1 MSEATGLS
9 IVIEPKNALAVFT
22 QPDHIESILQQ
33 VEKEVNSF
41 VPDVS
46 TKKGRDAIASLGLK
60 VAKTK
65 TYLDGLGKDLVTE
78 YKEVPKKID
87 ASRKTVR
94 DRLDAL
100 KEKVLLPKLE
110 FEAEQERLKI
120 EAERIAAEE
129 AYTAMWQEAHEMDAV
144 ITVRIA
150 EKAAAKKE
158 ADHEMALL
166 MNDAFNRDA
175 KEKADEVE
183 RLRKAHE
190 EFIAKEAVDKA
201 KREMAEAAQR
211 EIDES
216 AARER
221 DALLAKE
228 RAEREKQEASEIAER
243 NRIAA
248 EQKTEQDKKDA
259 AVKAEREKQEAIAA
273 EQRKAQ
279 ETADRIKREAKQKED
294 ARLAEEK
301 RVADEA
307 ARKAADKAHQAEVNN
322 AAIAVLTNAGIDA
335 ECAKACVIA
344 IIKNQVAQSFLNQQP
359 PIQINY

>member
-9 IVIEPKNALAVFT
+9 IVIEAKNALAVFT

-110 FEAEQERLKI
+110 YEAEQER
-120 EAERIAAEE
+120 IAAEA
-129 AYTAMWQEAHEMDAV
+129 AYAAMWQEAHEMDAS
-144 ITVRIA
+144 ITAERADKLAARIA
-150 EKAAAKKE
+150 

-166 MNDAFNRDA
+166 MNDAFDRAQAD
-175 KEKADEVE
+175 KKAEDE
-183 RLRKAHE
+183 RLQK
-190 EFIAKEAVDKA
+190 
-201 KREMAEAAQR
+201 
-211 EIDES
+211 
-216 AARER
+216 ER
-221 DALLAKE
+221 DD
-228 RAEREKQEASEIAER
+228 
-243 NRIAA
+243 RIAA
-248 EQKTEQDKKDA
+248 EAAAKVKRDADLAAQQEREASARREAELKLQAEQAERDRIALALKAEQDKKDA
-259 AVKAEREKQEAIAA
+259 IAKAEREKQEAIAA

-279 ETADRIKREAKQKED
+279 ETADRIQREAKQKED

-307 ARKAADKAHQAEVNN
+307 AKRAADVEHRRTINRQAVADLIANGLPEDCAQKCV
-322 AAIAVLTNAGIDA
+322 AAIA
-335 ECAKACVIA
+335 
-344 IIKNQVAQSFLNQQP
+344 KNLISSVR
-359 PIQINY
+359 ITY

>member
-1 MSEATGLS
+1 MRLFLYLKHKEMSMSEATGLS
-9 IVIEPKNALAVFT
+9 IVIEAKNALAVFT

-110 FEAEQERLKI
+110 YEAEQER
-120 EAERIAAEE
+120 IAAEA
-129 AYTAMWQEAHEMDAV
+129 AYAAMWQEAHEMDAS
-144 ITVRIA
+144 ITAERADKLAARIA
-150 EKAAAKKE
+150 

-166 MNDAFNRDA
+166 MNDAFDRDA
-175 KEKADEVE
+175 KAKADEVE

-190 EFIAKEAVDKA
+190 EFIAQQAAEKA
-201 KREMAEAAQR
+201 KREVEEKAKRDIEAAEQ
-211 EIDES
+211 
-216 AARER
+216 RER
-221 DALLAKE
+221 DAKLAQE
-228 RAEREKQEASEIAER
+228 RAE
-243 NRIAA
+243 
-248 EQKTEQDKKDA
+248 QKAEQDKKDA
-259 AVKAEREKQEAIAA
+259 AAKAEREKQEAIA
-273 EQRKAQ
+273 EEKLKAQ
-279 ETADRIKREAKQKED
+279 QEAERVQREAKQKED

-307 ARKAADKAHQAEVNN
+307 AKRAADVEHRRTINRQAVADLIANGLPEDCAQKCV
-322 AAIAVLTNAGIDA
+322 AAIA
-335 ECAKACVIA
+335 
-344 IIKNQVAQSFLNQQP
+344 KNLISSVR
-359 PIQINY
+359 ITY

>member
-9 IVIEPKNALAVFT
+9 IVIEAKNALAVFT

-94 DRLDAL
+94 DRLDTL

-110 FEAEQERLKI
+110 YEAEQER
-120 EAERIAAEE
+120 IAAEA
-129 AYTAMWQEAHEMDAV
+129 AYAAMWQEAHEMDAS
-144 ITVRIA
+144 ITAERAEKLAARIA
-150 EKAAAKKE
+150 

-166 MNDAFNRDA
+166 MNDAFDRDA
-175 KEKADEVE
+175 KAKADEVE
-183 RLRKAHE
+183 RLQK
-190 EFIAKEAVDKA
+190 
-201 KREMAEAAQR
+201 
-211 EIDES
+211 
-216 AARER
+216 ER
-221 DALLAKE
+221 DD
-228 RAEREKQEASEIAER
+228 
-243 NRIAA
+243 RIAA
-248 EQKTEQDKKDA
+248 EAAAKVKRDADLAAQQEREASARREAELKLQAEQAERDRIALALKAEQDKKDA
-259 AVKAEREKQEAIAA
+259 AAKAEREKQDAIAA
-273 EQRKAQ
+273 EKRKAQ
-279 ETADRIKREAKQKED
+279 ETADRIQREAKQKED

-307 ARKAADKAHQAEVNN
+307 DRREKDVEHRRTINRQAVADLIASGLPEDFAQKCVT
-322 AAIAVLTNAGIDA
+322 AIAKN
-335 ECAKACVIA
+335 VISSVR
-344 IIKNQVAQSFLNQQP
+344 IT
-359 PIQINY
+359 Y

>member
-9 IVIEPKNALAVFT
+9 IVIEAKNALAVFT
-22 QPDHIESILQQ
+22 QPDNIESILQQ

-110 FEAEQERLKI
+110 YEAEQER
-120 EAERIAAEE
+120 IAAEA
-129 AYTAMWQEAHEMDAV
+129 AYAAMWQEAHEMDAS
-144 ITVRIA
+144 ITAERADKLAARIA
-150 EKAAAKKE
+150 

-166 MNDAFNRDA
+166 MNDAFDRDA
-175 KEKADEVE
+175 KAKADEVE

-190 EFIAKEAVDKA
+190 EFIAQQAAEKA
-201 KREMAEAAQR
+201 KREVEEKAKRDIEAAEQ
-211 EIDES
+211 
-216 AARER
+216 RER
-221 DALLAKE
+221 DAKLAQE
-228 RAEREKQEASEIAER
+228 RAE
-243 NRIAA
+243 
-248 EQKTEQDKKDA
+248 QKAEQDKKDA
-259 AVKAEREKQEAIAA
+259 AAKAEREKQEAIA
-273 EQRKAQ
+273 EEKLKAQ
-279 ETADRIKREAKQKED
+279 QEAERVQREAKQKED

-307 ARKAADKAHQAEVNN
+307 AKRAADVEHRRTINRQAVADLIANGLPEDCAQKCV
-322 AAIAVLTNAGIDA
+322 AAIA
-335 ECAKACVIA
+335 
-344 IIKNQVAQSFLNQQP
+344 KNLISSVR
-359 PIQINY
+359 ITY

>member
-9 IVIEPKNALAVFT
+9 IVIEAKNALAVFT

-110 FEAEQERLKI
+110 FEAEQERLKL

-129 AYTAMWQEAHEMDAV
+129 AYSAMWQEAHDIDAV
-144 ITVRIA
+144 ITIRIA

-158 ADHEMALL
+158 SDHEMALL
-166 MNDAFNRDA
+166 MNDAFDRTQAD
-175 KEKADEVE
+175 KKAEDE
-183 RLRKAHE
+183 RLQK
-190 EFIAKEAVDKA
+190 
-201 KREMAEAAQR
+201 
-211 EIDES
+211 
-216 AARER
+216 ER
-221 DALLAKE
+221 DD
-228 RAEREKQEASEIAER
+228 
-243 NRIAA
+243 RIAA
-248 EQKTEQDKKDA
+248 EAAAKVKRDADLAAQQEREASARREAELKLQAEQAERDRVALALKAEQDKKDA
-259 AVKAEREKQEAIAA
+259 IAKAEREKQEAIAA
-273 EQRKAQ
+273 EKLKAQ
-279 ETADRIKREAKQKED
+279 QKED

-307 ARKAADKAHQAEVNN
+307 AKRAADVEHRRTINRQAVADLIANGLPEDCAQKCV
-322 AAIAVLTNAGIDA
+322 AAIA
-335 ECAKACVIA
+335 
-344 IIKNQVAQSFLNQQP
+344 KNLISSVR
-359 PIQINY
+359 ITY

>member
-9 IVIEPKNALAVFT
+9 IVIEAKNALAVFT

-110 FEAEQERLKI
+110 FEAEQERLKL

-129 AYTAMWQEAHEMDAV
+129 AYSTMWQEAHDMDAV
-144 ITVRIA
+144 ITIRIA

-158 ADHEMALL
+158 SDHEMALL
-166 MNDAFNRDA
+166 MNDAFDRDA
-175 KEKADEVE
+175 KAKADEDE

-190 EFIAKEAVDKA
+190 EFIAQQAAEKA
-201 KREMAEAAQR
+201 TREAEARARSDLEYAEIQR
-211 EIDES
+211 
-216 AARER
+216 R
-221 DALLAKE
+221 DAILARE
-228 RAEREKQEASEIAER
+228 RAEREKREATELAER

-248 EQKTEQDKKDA
+248 EQ
-259 AVKAEREKQEAIAA
+259 KAEREKQEAIAA
-273 EQRKAQ
+273 EKLKAQ
-279 ETADRIKREAKQKED
+279 QEAERVQREAKQKED

-301 RVADEA
+301 RVADENA
-307 ARKAADKAHQAEVNN
+307 KRAADVEHRRTINRQAVADLIANGLPEDCAQKCV
-322 AAIAVLTNAGIDA
+322 AAIAKNL
-335 ECAKACVIA
+335 IA
-344 IIKNQVAQSFLNQQP
+344 SVRIT
-359 PIQINY
+359 Y

>member
-9 IVIEPKNALAVFT
+9 IVIEAKNALAVFT

-110 FEAEQERLKI
+110 YEAEQER
-120 EAERIAAEE
+120 IAAEA
-129 AYTAMWQEAHEMDAV
+129 AYAAMWQEAHEMDAS
-144 ITVRIA
+144 ITA
-150 EKAAAKKE
+150 ERLVKKE
-158 ADHEMALL
+158 SDHEMALL
-166 MNDAFNRDA
+166 MNDAFDRTQAD
-175 KEKADEVE
+175 KKAEDE
-183 RLRKAHE
+183 RLQK
-190 EFIAKEAVDKA
+190 
-201 KREMAEAAQR
+201 
-211 EIDES
+211 
-216 AARER
+216 ER
-221 DALLAKE
+221 DD
-228 RAEREKQEASEIAER
+228 
-243 NRIAA
+243 RIAA
-248 EQKTEQDKKDA
+248 EAAAKVKRDADLAAQQEREASARREAELKLQAEQAERDRVALALKAEQDKKDA
-259 AVKAEREKQEAIAA
+259 IAKAEREKQEAIAA
-273 EQRKAQ
+273 EKLKAQ
-279 ETADRIKREAKQKED
+279 QKED

-307 ARKAADKAHQAEVNN
+307 AKRAADVEHRRTINRQAVADLIANGLPEDCAQKCV
-322 AAIAVLTNAGIDA
+322 AAIA
-335 ECAKACVIA
+335 
-344 IIKNQVAQSFLNQQP
+344 KNLISSVR
-359 PIQINY
+359 ITY

>member
-9 IVIEPKNALAVFT
+9 IVIEAKNALAVFT

-110 FEAEQERLKI
+110 YEAEQER
-120 EAERIAAEE
+120 IAAEA
-129 AYTAMWQEAHEMDAV
+129 AYAAMWQEAHEMDAS
-144 ITVRIA
+144 ITA
-150 EKAAAKKE
+150 ERLVKKE
-158 ADHEMALL
+158 SDHEMALL
-166 MNDAFNRDA
+166 MNDAFDRTQAD
-175 KEKADEVE
+175 KKAEDE
-183 RLRKAHE
+183 RLQK
-190 EFIAKEAVDKA
+190 
-201 KREMAEAAQR
+201 
-211 EIDES
+211 
-216 AARER
+216 ER
-221 DALLAKE
+221 DD
-228 RAEREKQEASEIAER
+228 
-243 NRIAA
+243 RIAA
-248 EQKTEQDKKDA
+248 EAAAKVKRDADLAAQQEREASARREAELKLQAEQAERDRVALALKAEQDKKDA
-259 AVKAEREKQEAIAA
+259 IAKAEREKQEAIAA
-273 EQRKAQ
+273 EKLKAQ
-279 ETADRIKREAKQKED
+279 QESERVQREAKQKED

-307 ARKAADKAHQAEVNN
+307 AKRAADVEHRRTINRQAVADLIANGLPEDCAQKCV
-322 AAIAVLTNAGIDA
+322 AAIA
-335 ECAKACVIA
+335 
-344 IIKNQVAQSFLNQQP
+344 KNLISSVR
-359 PIQINY
+359 ITY

>member
-110 FEAEQERLKI
+110 FEAEQERLKL
-120 EAERIAAEE
+120 EAVRIAAEE
-129 AYTAMWQEAHEMDAV
+129 AYSVMWQEAHDMDAV
-144 ITVRIA
+144 ITIRIA

-166 MNDAFNRDA
+166 MNDAFDRAQAD
-175 KEKADEVE
+175 KKAEDE
-183 RLRKAHE
+183 RLQK
-190 EFIAKEAVDKA
+190 
-201 KREMAEAAQR
+201 
-211 EIDES
+211 
-216 AARER
+216 ER
-221 DALLAKE
+221 DD
-228 RAEREKQEASEIAER
+228 
-243 NRIAA
+243 RIAA
-248 EQKTEQDKKDA
+248 EAAAKVKRDADLAAQQEREASARHEAELKFQAEQAERDRIA
-259 AVKAEREKQEAIAA
+259 LVLKAEREKQEAIAA

-279 ETADRIKREAKQKED
+279 EEAERVQREAKQKED

-301 RVADEA
+301 RVADEEA
-307 ARKAADKAHQAEVNN
+307 ARAANIEHQKSINN
-322 AAIAVLTNAGIDA
+322 QVIAIFTKAGISP
-335 ECAKACVIA
+335 ECAKECVIA
-344 IIKNQVAQSFLNQQP
+344 IVKNQSNQFAFGEKP
-359 PIQINY
+359 PVQINY

>member
-110 FEAEQERLKI
+110 YEAEQER
-120 EAERIAAEE
+120 IAAES
-129 AYTAMWQEAHEMDAV
+129 AYAAMWQEAHEMDAS
-144 ITVRIA
+144 ITA
-150 EKAAAKKE
+150 ERLVKKE

-166 MNDAFNRDA
+166 MNDAFARARAD
-175 KEKADEVE
+175 KKAEDE
-183 RLRKAHE
+183 RLQK
-190 EFIAKEAVDKA
+190 
-201 KREMAEAAQR
+201 
-211 EIDES
+211 
-216 AARER
+216 ER
-221 DALLAKE
+221 DD
-228 RAEREKQEASEIAER
+228 
-243 NRIAA
+243 RIAA
-248 EQKTEQDKKDA
+248 EAAAKVKRDADLAAQQEREASARREAELRLQAEQAERDRVA
-259 AVKAEREKQEAIAA
+259 LVLKADREKQEAIAA
-273 EQRKAQ
+273 EKLKAQ
-279 ETADRIKREAKQKED
+279 QEAERVQREAQQKED
-294 ARLAEEK
+294 ARLAEEL
-301 RVADEA
+301 RIADEA
-307 ARKAADKAHQAEVNN
+307 AARAANEAHRKTVGTAVVNGLIEH
-322 AAIAVLTNAGIDA
+322 AGLTREQAIATLKALINNQIPHTNTH
-335 ECAKACVIA
+335 
-344 IIKNQVAQSFLNQQP
+344 
-359 PIQINY
+359 Y

>member
-41 VPDVS
+41 VTDVS

-100 KEKVLLPKLE
+100 KEKVLLPRLE
-110 FEAEQERLKI
+110 YEAEQD
-120 EAERIAAEE
+120 RIAAEA
-129 AYTAMWQEAHEMDAV
+129 AYAAMWQEAHEMDAS
-144 ITVRIA
+144 ITA
-150 EKAAAKKE
+150 ERLVKKE
-158 ADHEMALL
+158 SDHEMALL
-166 MNDAFNRDA
+166 MNDAFDRDA
-175 KEKADEVE
+175 KEKSEEVE

-190 EFIAKEAVDKA
+190 EFIAQQAAEKAKLEAEEKA
-201 KREMAEAAQR
+201 KRDIEAAEQR
-211 EIDES
+211 E
-216 AARER
+216 RE
-221 DALLAKE
+221 AKLAQE
-228 RAEREKQEASEIAER
+228 RAE
-243 NRIAA
+243 
-248 EQKTEQDKKDA
+248 QKAEQDKKDA
-259 AVKAEREKQEAIAA
+259 AAKAECEKQEAIAA
-273 EQRKAQ
+273 EKLKAQ
-279 ETADRIKREAKQKED
+279 QEAERVQREAKQKED

-307 ARKAADKAHQAEVNN
+307 AARAANEAHRKTVGTAVVNGLIEHAGLTREQAIVTLC
-322 AAIAVLTNAGIDA
+322 AIKDSKIPHTNIH
-335 ECAKACVIA
+335 
-344 IIKNQVAQSFLNQQP
+344 
-359 PIQINY
+359 Y

>member
-9 IVIEPKNALAVFT
+9 IVIEAKNALAVFT

-110 FEAEQERLKI
+110 YEAEQER
-120 EAERIAAEE
+120 IAAEA
-129 AYTAMWQEAHEMDAV
+129 AYAAMWQEAHEMDAS
-144 ITVRIA
+144 ITA
-150 EKAAAKKE
+150 ERLVKKE
-158 ADHEMALL
+158 SDHEMALL
-166 MNDAFNRDA
+166 MNDAFDRDA
-175 KEKADEVE
+175 KAKADEVE

-190 EFIAKEAVDKA
+190 EFITQQAAEKA
-201 KREMAEAAQR
+201 KREVEEKAKRDIEAAEQR
-211 EIDES
+211 E
-216 AARER
+216 RE
-221 DALLAKE
+221 AKLAQE
-228 RAEREKQEASEIAER
+228 RAEREKLEATELAER

-248 EQKTEQDKKDA
+248 EQ
-259 AVKAEREKQEAIAA
+259 KAEREKQEAIAA
-273 EQRKAQ
+273 EKLKAKQ
-279 ETADRIKREAKQKED
+279 EAERVQREAKQKED

-307 ARKAADKAHQAEVNN
+307 AARAANEAHRKTVGTAVVNGLIEH
-322 AAIAVLTNAGIDA
+322 AGLTREQAIATIKALINNQIPHTNIH
-335 ECAKACVIA
+335 
-344 IIKNQVAQSFLNQQP
+344 
-359 PIQINY
+359 Y

>member
-110 FEAEQERLKI
+110 FEAEQERLKL

-129 AYTAMWQEAHEMDAV
+129 AYSAMWQEAHDMDAV
-144 ITVRIA
+144 ITIRIA

-158 ADHEMALL
+158 SDHEMALL
-166 MNDAFNRDA
+166 MNDAFDRAQAD
-175 KEKADEVE
+175 KKAEDE
-183 RLRKAHE
+183 RLQK
-190 EFIAKEAVDKA
+190 
-201 KREMAEAAQR
+201 
-211 EIDES
+211 
-216 AARER
+216 ER
-221 DALLAKE
+221 D
-228 RAEREKQEASEIAER
+228 

-248 EQKTEQDKKDA
+248 EAAAKVKQDADLAAQQEREASARREAELKLQAEQAERDRVALVLKAEQDKKDA
-259 AVKAEREKQEAIAA
+259 IAKAEREKQEAIAA
-273 EQRKAQ
+273 EKLKAQ
-279 ETADRIKREAKQKED
+279 ETADRIQREAKQKED

-307 ARKAADKAHQAEVNN
+307 AARAANEAHRKTVGTAVVNGLIEH
-322 AAIAVLTNAGIDA
+322 AGLTREQAIATLCAIKDSKIPHTNIH
-335 ECAKACVIA
+335 
-344 IIKNQVAQSFLNQQP
+344 
-359 PIQINY
+359 Y